1 MTGFVVVIPARYASV
16 RLPGKPLR
24 DIAGKTML
32 QRVYERGQE
41 SDASEVIIATD
52 DGRIEDAARAFD
64 AAVCMTSP
72 DHQSGTDRLAEV
84 CEKLGWSG
92 DQVVVNLQGDEPTM
106 PAELIN
112 QCAALL
118 SDDRAD
124 LATLASSLQGNKDFN
139 NPNVVKVV
147 TDNDGFALFFS
158 RAAIPFSRSEDT
170 DVLAAQSAKHH
181 HGIYAYR
188 VSTLKKIV
196 AAEQSALERCEHLEQ
211 LRAMSLGLRIKV
223 GTPVTRPGPG
233 IDTEEDLQKA
243 ILLFQ

>member
-41 SDASEVIIATD
+41 SDANEVIIATD
-52 DGRIEDAARAFD
+52 DGRIEDAARGFN
-64 AAVCMTSP
+64 AAVSMTSA

-84 CEKLGWSG
+84 CEKAGWP
-92 DQVVVNLQGDEPTM
+92 DEQVVVNLQGDEPTM

-112 QCAALL
+112 QCAELL
-118 SDDRAD
+118 NDDRAD
-124 LATLASSLQGNKDFN
+124 LATLASPLQSNKDFN

-147 TDNDGFALFFS
+147 TDNDGFALLFS

-170 DVLAAQSAKHH
+170 DILATQTAKHH

-188 VSTLKKIV
+188 VGTLKKIV
-196 AAEQSALERCEHLEQ
+196 AAEQSTLELCEHLEQ

-223 GTPVTRPGPG
+223 GTPLTRPGPG